1 MVTLVRLA
9 WPGAKE
15 DGQGKVP
22 PGTAERSQKEEQVG
36 KRHDWIKTCPELLKD
51 ISRGGCDHP
60 VYELLK
66 GMKAPPAPME
76 S

>member
-1 MVTLVRLA
+1 VAPEIPTNHLVILVRLA

-36 KRHDWIKTCPELLKD
+36 KRKPLE
-51 ISRGGCDHP
+51 RGSTGLR
-60 VYELLK
+60 Y
-66 GMKAPPAPME
+66 AQNY
-76 S
+76 